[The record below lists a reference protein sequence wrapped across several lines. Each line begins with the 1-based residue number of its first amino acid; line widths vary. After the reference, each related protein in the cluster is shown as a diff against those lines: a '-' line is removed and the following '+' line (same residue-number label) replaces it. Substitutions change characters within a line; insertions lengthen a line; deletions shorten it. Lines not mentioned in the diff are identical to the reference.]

1 LAEGASVE
9 ELRQKLKARSAGT
22 TDGLVDVVGLGECSV
37 DEVWMVPSR
46 PAWGSKL
53 HASRREQLGG
63 GQVATALVAAAR
75 LGLHAAYL
83 GAVGDDLGGKLV
95 LDGLAGER
103 VDVSHVRVVAG
114 GATRSALILVDG
126 ETGERTVVEHL
137 DKRVHVPHDQID
149 GAAIARARVL
159 HLDATQIATSLQAA
173 KIARAHGVVVSI
185 DVDHVRPGLDELL
198 ELVDICVTSEVVP
211 HQVTGEKDLEQA
223 LRKLAGR
230 TGPFVCCTL
239 GPRGAAALD
248 YRDGDSH
255 MLLSPAFDVPVVDTT
270 ACGDTFHAAVIA
282 ALLDGQTVGE
292 TLRFANAAA
301 GLKCRDLGRRGC
313 PTRAEVHALLAR
325 A

>member
-1 LAEGASVE
+1 LAEGEGVE
-9 ELRQKLKARSAGT
+9 ELRQKLKERAAAQ
-22 TDGLVDVVGLGECSV
+22 VDVVGLGECSV

-53 HASRREQLGG
+53 HAERREQLGG
-63 GQVATALVAAAR
+63 GQVATAMVAAAR
-75 LGLHAAYL
+75 LGLSAAYL
-83 GAVGDDLGGKLV
+83 GAVGDDLGGRLV
-95 LDGLAGER
+95 LDGLAAER
-103 VDVSHVRVVAG
+103 VDVSHVRVVTG

-126 ETGERTVVEHL
+126 ESGERTVVEHL
-137 DKRVHVPHDQID
+137 DKRVHIPHDQID

-159 HLDATQIATSLQAA
+159 HLDATQIATSREAA
-173 KIARAHGVVVSI
+173 RIARAHGVLVSI

-198 ELVDICVTSEVVP
+198 ELVDICVTSESVP
-211 HQVTGEKDLEQA
+211 HQVTGERDLEQA
-223 LRKLAGR
+223 LRKLAAR
-230 TGPFVCCTL
+230 TGPFVACTL

-248 YRDGDSH
+248 DGH

-282 ALLDGQTVGE
+282 ALLDGQAVGD

-313 PTRAEVHALLAR
+313 PTRAEVKTLLAR